1 MSHDANTFSKL
12 NRAKITRESVHSYS
26 FRLHNKMQTKRR
38 KIPVDILY
46 KTYSTRYHFVQWF
59 IIDLKFYYQPRSTK
73 ISLFRSEFAKRH
85 HRFPTWPNGAK
96 TEPSDLVS
104 SQVPYPFSLVAHP
117 SREIVFLF
125 FWSDVISDRSV
136 GLCHCVEIL
145 LNGFIRWNF
154 ESNYFKSD
162 YFRKWLTGDSA
173 SSIGKS
179 IISYLHSTLPRVFCI
194 WKDRF
199 GVRASSG

>member
-1 MSHDANTFSKL
+1 MRLSIVILSTYIIKCRLNGEKFLLIFYTKL
-12 NRAKITRESVHSYS
+12 IQPDIISFNGLSSIWNSIISRAQQK
-26 FRLHNKMQTKRR
+26 
-38 KIPVDILY
+38 
-46 KTYSTRYHFVQWF
+46 YHF
-59 IIDLKFYYQPRSTK
+59 
-73 ISLFRSEFAKRH
+73 FRSEFTKR

-117 SREIVFLF
+117 SREIVF

-145 LNGFIRWNF
+145 FNGFIRWNF

-162 YFRKWLTGDSA
+162 YFRKWLTRDSA

-179 IISYLHSTLPRVFCI
+179 IILRGYLPLALLRVFCVQ
-194 WKDRF
+194 KDGF
-199 GVRASSG
+199 GIRAGSG